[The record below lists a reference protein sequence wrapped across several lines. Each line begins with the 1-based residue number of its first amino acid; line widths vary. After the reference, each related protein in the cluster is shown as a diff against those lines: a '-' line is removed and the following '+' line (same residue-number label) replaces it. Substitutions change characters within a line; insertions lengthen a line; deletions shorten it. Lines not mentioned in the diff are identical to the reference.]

1 MQLGVLGVVMVA
13 ALILVLIVFW
23 VRTRRFSLGP
33 TLRIDLRNGF
43 PVVRRN
49 GYDSTDVDALM
60 DRVYGLAA
68 SEEGRAEALELTHS
82 ARFGLARR
90 AGYDSRVVDLHV
102 DAMLVALQTGRELP
116 PRPGYR

>member
-1 MQLGVLGVVMVA
+1 MQSGIIGVAMVA

-23 VRTRRFSLGP
+23 ARTRRFSLGP
-33 TLRIDLRNGF
+33 TMRIDLRNGF
-43 PVVRRN
+43 PMVRRN
-49 GYDSTDVDALM
+49 GYDPGDVDDLM
-60 DRVYGLAA
+60 DRVYRLAA
-68 SEEGRAEALELTHS
+68 SEEGRAGALELAHS

-90 AGYDSRVVDLHV
+90 GGYDSRVVDLHV